1 MRSLARVVGLAV
13 GVLCMSSARGG
24 ATEISP
30 IYGLQMLGGQNFYTG
45 QRNSLSGD
53 FSGVVAPAMKFNENW
68 ALLPSL
74 NSSYQGTEQV
84 LDVVGAGTLFQSQ
97 WDNRVGAR
105 GVYTPTDSAW
115 RIKPSAS
122 FKYEM
127 LQQTKDESLGKG
139 LYDYQK
145 YDAGLDVEYVYRDPF
160 SVRFGLD
167 AYLVHFPNYTSLES
181 QAATSFQGQ
190 SLARELV
197 GDHTLDTQ
205 NILFTAGME
214 GPLAERLI
222 LEGSAAMLLEKFP
235 NQHLVDPSGNLT
247 QPLRADVIP
256 MLGAS
261 LKMPTELNSDL
272 RMLGALD
279 VSFSYDSSNQNNFD
293 ATQATYVPYYY
304 NYGEVRVSP
313 NAKFL
318 IGAPKTA
325 TVVSL
330 SATYLYRRYPYRQLQ
345 DPNSGVYQGG
355 STHQNNLILSSSVS
369 YPMAPHFGL
378 LFNIQYGRA
387 TSNQSFQQYYTYN
400 YTATNYLFGFS
411 YDY

>member
-1 MRSLARVVGLAV
+1 MRQLGMSVVA
-13 GVLCMSSARGG
+13 LCLTAAFGG

-30 IYGLQMLGGQNFYTG
+30 IYGLQVLGGQNFYTG
-45 QRNSLSGD
+45 ARNSLSGN
-53 FSGVVAPAMKFNENW
+53 FTGVVAPAMKFNDNW
-68 ALLPSL
+68 ALLPSV

-97 WDNRVGAR
+97 WDNRLGAR
-105 GVYTPTDSAW
+105 AVYTPTDSPW

-122 FKYEM
+122 VKYEF
-127 LQQTKDESLGKG
+127 LQQTKDESLGAG
-139 LYDYQK
+139 LYDYMK
-145 YDAGLDVEYVYRDPF
+145 YDAGVDFEYVYKDPF
-160 SVRFGLD
+160 SVHFGLD

-181 QAATSFQGQ
+181 QVATSFQGQ

-197 GDHTLDTQ
+197 GNYVLDTQ
-205 NILFTAGME
+205 NLLVTAGME
-214 GPLAERLI
+214 GALSERFI
-222 LEGSAAMLLEKFP
+222 LEGSAAMLLERFP

-247 QPLRADVIP
+247 QPLRQDVIP
-256 MLGAS
+256 MVGGS

-279 VSFSYDSSNQNNFD
+279 VSLSYDSSNQNNFD
-293 ATQATYVPYYY
+293 ATATTYIPYYY
-304 NYGEVRVSP
+304 NYGEFRFSP

-318 IGAPKTA
+318 IGPPKTA
-325 TVVSL
+325 TVVGL
-330 SATYLYRRYPYRQLQ
+330 SATYLYRRYPYRQIQ
-345 DPNSGVYQGG
+345 DPSSGVYQGG
-355 STHQNNLILSSSVS
+355 STHQNNLILNASLN

-378 LFNIQYGRA
+378 LFNVQYGRA